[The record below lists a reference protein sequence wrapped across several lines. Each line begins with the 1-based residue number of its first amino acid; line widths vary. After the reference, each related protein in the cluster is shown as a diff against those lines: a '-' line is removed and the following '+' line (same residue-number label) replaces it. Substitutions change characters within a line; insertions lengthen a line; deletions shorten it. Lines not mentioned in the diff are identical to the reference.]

1 MLKRKQNA
9 ENDVM
14 SVWQMETSIL
24 TQIKKNEDLPKLAE
38 GVYVSNMAF
47 RRLVR
52 RLVLPGTLI
61 SFGSFVTFG
70 FSTLQAKA
78 EQGKSGRVARIAI
91 IGSGIGG
98 SSAAHFVRQ
107 ILGPDA
113 QIEVF
118 ERSDKVGGRLATI
131 QVAGHVYEA
140 GGSIIHPENMYMKSF
155 VKDLGKEELVNLVIW
170 PPFPSPPAPSPLR
183 PFPPPP
189 LPFPLH
195 PFPLPPSLPPFLV
208 SFYFYYYY

>member
-1 MLKRKQNA
+1 MQKMTSCQFGRWKQVFLRKSRKTKICRN
-9 ENDVM
+9 
-14 SVWQMETSIL
+14 
-24 TQIKKNEDLPKLAE
+24 LPK
-38 GVYVSNMAF
+38 VFNVSNMAF
-47 RRLVR
+47 RHFR

-91 IGSGIGG
+91 IGSGIAG

-155 VKDLGKEELVNLVIW
+155 VKDLGKEELVNY
-170 PPFPSPPAPSPLR
+170 
-183 PFPPPP
+183 
-189 LPFPLH
+189 H
-195 PFPLPPSLPPFLV
+195 
-208 SFYFYYYY
+208 YYYYYHHYYYYYHHYY

>member
-70 FSTLQAKA
+70 FSTLQAKPKA
-78 EQGKSGRVARIAI
+78 KQEKSERVARVAI
-91 IGSGIGG
+91 IGSGIAG

-131 QVAGHVYEA
+131 EVAGHVYEA

-155 VKDLGKEELVNLVIW
+155 VKDLGKEELVNY
-170 PPFPSPPAPSPLR
+170 
-183 PFPPPP
+183 
-189 LPFPLH
+189 H
-195 PFPLPPSLPPFLV
+195 
-208 SFYFYYYY
+208 YYYYYHHYYYYYHHYY